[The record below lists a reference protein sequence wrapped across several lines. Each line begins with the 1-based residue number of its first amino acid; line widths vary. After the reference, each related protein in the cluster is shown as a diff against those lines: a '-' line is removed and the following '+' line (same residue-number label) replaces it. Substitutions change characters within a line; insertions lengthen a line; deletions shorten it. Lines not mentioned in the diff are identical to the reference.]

1 MLPETGFLADAS
13 DELRAF
19 LVKLASEVEIK
30 AGETLFSE
38 GDPGDALYV
47 MIEGSLE
54 ISILSED
61 GRKLGLDVMRA
72 GAMFG
77 EIALF
82 DPSERTATATALTA
96 CRLVRVRN
104 AELMQ
109 EIERDPRLAI
119 DMIRMAGRRMR
130 LMNRQLNEHVFLTL
144 PARLARKI
152 LYLSQS
158 DTDSS
163 DTLQLSQ
170 AELAEFVGAT
180 REAVSKALATW
191 KKSGLINPVRGG
203 LVILDRAGLRAI
215 AGESTV

>member
-13 DELRAF
+13 DELRSF
-19 LVKLASEVEIK
+19 LIDLASEIELA

-47 MIEGSLE
+47 VIEGNLE

-72 GAMFG
+72 GALFG

-82 DPSERTATATALTA
+82 DPSERTATATALTP

-104 AELMQ
+104 AELMAG
-109 EIERDPRLAI
+109 IGNDPRLAI

-130 LMNRQLNEHVFLTL
+130 WMNRQLNEHVFLTL

-158 DTDSS
+158 ETGTSDS
-163 DTLQLSQ
+163 LQLSQ
-170 AELAEFVGAT
+170 SELAEFVGAT
-180 REAVSKALATW
+180 REAVSKTVATW
-191 KKSGLINPVRGG
+191 KKQGMINPVRGG
-203 LVILDRAGLRAI
+203 LEILDRDGLRAV
-215 AGESTV
+215 AGEATV